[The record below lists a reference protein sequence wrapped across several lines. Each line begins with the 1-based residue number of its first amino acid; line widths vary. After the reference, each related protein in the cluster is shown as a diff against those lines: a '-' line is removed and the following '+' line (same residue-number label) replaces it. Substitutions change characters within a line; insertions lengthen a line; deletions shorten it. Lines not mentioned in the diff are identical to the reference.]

1 MKPRAIGKRRPYVR
15 PMAGWW
21 RRNPFFVEYMI
32 HEGTA
37 FFVAAY
43 ALVLLVGLIRLSQGE
58 AAWDAWVLAL
68 KSPVSIAFHLFVLV
82 AMAYHTWTWFN
93 IMPRTLP
100 PIFIGGKRLS
110 ATAITSGGLA
120 ATVFASVI
128 LLVVVWRLS
137 T

>member
-1 MKPRAIGKRRPYVR
+1 MSARKPYVR

-21 RRNPFFVEYMI
+21 RKNPFFIEYMA

-43 ALVLLVGLIRLSQGE
+43 ALILLASLIVLGQGA
-58 AAWDAWVLAL
+58 AAWDRWLAGL
-68 KSPVSIAFHLFVLV
+68 TSPVCIAVHVLLLIAFL
-82 AMAYHTWTWFN
+82 YHTWTWFN

-100 PIFIGGKRLS
+100 PILVNGERVKA
-110 ATAITSGGLA
+110 ATITGTGLA
-120 ATVFASVI
+120 AAAIASLIVFAIVAK
-128 LLVVVWRLS
+128 LA